1 MNPVLAY
8 RTLAGAAAPSAPASP
23 AAALPFPAS
32 GTAGALPTG
41 SPAPG
46 LAPPVAVLER
56 RFSPAPPAPS
66 SPVGPAPAHA
76 GVSPSPFPA
85 ALRDVEA
92 ARARI
97 DGLLAEARR
106 GRSFSPQELLCLQ
119 ADAHRFAQSVELAA
133 RVVEHGVQG
142 VRQALQAQ
150 V

>member
-1 MNPVLAY
+1 VNPVLVVRPA
-8 RTLAGAAAPSAPASP
+8 AGGAVPASPPPFPAAAPAAPLRIDSTAR
-23 AAALPFPAS
+23 ALP
-32 GTAGALPTG
+32 
-41 SPAPG
+41 
-46 LAPPVAVLER
+46 PPVAVLER
-56 RFSPAPPAPS
+56 TFTPARPAAPGPGEPAPAPPGGAGPS
-66 SPVGPAPAHA
+66 I
-76 GVSPSPFPA
+76 PA
-85 ALRDVEA
+85 ALAGVEA

-142 VRQALQAQ
+142 IRQALQAQ